1 MSMKNRHQDLQTT
14 TVCCVCGAHMSGP
27 WPAAHN
33 LSHGYCR
40 IHYRS
45 ALQEIEAYLATL
57 EQQQRARFA
66 EPLAA

>member
-1 MSMKNRHQDLQTT
+1 
-14 TVCCVCGAHMSGP
+14 MSGP